1 MSIIIRE
8 ILPISLCYT
17 LYNIF
22 DRNIFV
28 QSDSDVRSKQITKVG
43 VQKISLHQAYLLNYK
58 GSKFGLEE
66 TRWR

>member
-1 MSIIIRE
+1 M
-8 ILPISLCYT
+8 PISLCYT

-28 QSDSDVRSKQITKVG
+28 QSDSDVRSKQITKV
-43 VQKISLHQAYLLNYK
+43 QKISLQAYLLNYK

>member
-1 MSIIIRE
+1 MSIIIRK

-43 VQKISLHQAYLLNYK
+43 VQKISLQAYLLNYK

-66 TRWR
+66 TRWT